1 MSHTPMIGTSPR
13 PDPPEDPPSSAV
25 DGPRPLSRREAL
37 PLMGLA
43 VLAVG
48 ACELDLDPMAV
59 TDDAAPDDWLARAR
73 VHRGGFQRFAL
84 LRKTDGVAVRV
95 DADGTGTLTVTVNQT
110 DPSTGRL
117 VRVGDGPR
125 VLERYEGVTN
135 ETITA
140 IESEHFVFY
149 YLPET

>member
-1 MSHTPMIGTSPR
+1 
-13 PDPPEDPPSSAV
+13 
-25 DGPRPLSRREAL
+25 
-37 PLMGLA
+37 
-43 VLAVG
+43 
-48 ACELDLDPMAV
+48 
-59 TDDAAPDDWLARAR
+59 
-73 VHRGGFQRFAL
+73 
-84 LRKTDGVAVRV
+84 V

-117 VRVGDGPR
+117 VRVGDGPK
-125 VLERYEGVTN
+125 VLERHEGVTN